1 MGWLFMRDMGG
12 YATPRSYLDNQFT
25 YQRDTHRLTVL
36 ASAMVGSTYYAACER
51 LADDAERIVFG
62 IVCLTKTSTGARDG
76 CTFGYKDMDET
87 VGPNESECPAA
98 ILDELTETDSEYA
111 LAWLGAHDAA
121 LTCSRGSSTG
131 PSRPR
136 SPGRRS
142 SSMSPCASATV
153 ATAAASRWSPI
164 PRARHRCSATRKAAR
179 SAASRHFANGH
190 TASFMRRSS

>member
-25 YQRDTHRLTVL
+25 YQRDTDRLTVL

-98 ILDELTETDSEYA
+98 ILDELTATNSEYA
-111 LAWLGAHDAA
+111 LAWRA
-121 LTCSRGSSTG
+121 LPRQ
-131 PSRPR
+131 PAREEARP
-136 SPGRRS
+136 GQ
-142 SSMSPCASATV
+142 ADTEA
-153 ATAAASRWSPI
+153 
-164 PRARHRCSATRKAAR
+164 RADDHLR
-179 SAASRHFANGH
+179 
-190 TASFMRRSS
+190 